1 MDVQRRDEQHIVI
14 EMDIKTA
21 DKLYHAINERTIDMT
36 NGAIELASLLQ
47 EACYEARDEFRQP
60 PHAFDDKAPPHPT
73 MED

>member
-1 MDVQRRDEQHIVI
+1 MDVQRRDEQHVVI

-21 DKLYHAINERTIDMT
+21 DKLYRAINERTIDMT

-47 EACYEARDEFRQP
+47 EACYEARDDFRQP

-73 MED
+73 PED

>member
-21 DKLYHAINERTIDMT
+21 DRLYRAINERTIDMT